1 MRITFDS
8 NILVYAADS
17 DAGIKHDTSSDL
29 ISRAAHVDSVLVLQ
43 SLAEFFFVA
52 TRKGK
57 AEPADAKVFVTDWSE
72 VFAIHSA
79 DEETFLRAL
88 DAVSRH
94 GMAFWGAMMWAVAR
108 QVRCDFL
115 ISEDF
120 QDGRQLE
127 GVTFVN
133 PFIAA
138 NATILEMLLGP
149 ENP

>member
-1 MRITFDS
+1 
-8 NILVYAADS
+8 
-17 DAGIKHDTSSDL
+17 
-29 ISRAAHVDSVLVLQ
+29 
-43 SLAEFFFVA
+43 
-52 TRKGK
+52 
-57 AEPADAKVFVTDWSE
+57 
-72 VFAIHSA
+72 
-79 DEETFLRAL
+79 
-88 DAVSRH
+88 
-94 GMAFWGAMMWAVAR
+94 MMWAVAR